1 MALNSK
7 IRVLLAEDE
16 VSLGTIIQESLESRD
31 FSVTLCTDGQKTW
44 ELYRREKP
52 DVLVLDVMMPKKD
65 GFSLAAEI
73 RKIDPYTPLIFLTS
87 KSQTEDVVK
96 GFGLGANDYI
106 RKPFSMEELI
116 VRIKAQLDRM
126 KLRQSQSDW
135 ISLGKYDFHPTR
147 HLLRIDDAEY
157 PLTSREA
164 QLLKILLENVNE
176 ITDRSLILNQIWGSD
191 DFFNARS
198 MDVFITKLRK
208 KLQQDP
214 AIQILNIRGFGFKLV
229 C

>member
-1 MALNSK
+1 MSK
-7 IRVLLAEDE
+7 INVLLAEDE
-16 VSLGTIIQESLESRD
+16 LALGMIIQESLESRD
-31 FSVTLCTDGQKTW
+31 FKVRLCGDGQKAW
-44 ELYRREKP
+44 ESYQEQKP

-73 RKIDPYTPLIFLTS
+73 RKIDPHTPIIFLTS

-96 GFGLGANDYI
+96 GFGLGANDYV

-116 VRIKAQLDRM
+116 VRIKAHLDR
-126 KLRQSQSDW
+126 LRSRQSQSDW
-135 ISLGKYDFHPTR
+135 IALGKYEFHPTR
-147 HLLRIDDAEY
+147 QLLKLGESEQ
-157 PLTSREA
+157 PLTSRES
-164 QLLKILLENVNE
+164 QLLQILLQNAND
-176 ITDRSLILNQIWGSD
+176 ITDRTLILNQIWGSD

-208 KLQQDP
+208 KLQDDP
-214 AIQILNIRGFGFKLV
+214 DIQILNVRGYGFKLV

>member
-1 MALNSK
+1 MSK
-7 IRVLLAEDE
+7 INVLLAEDE
-16 VSLGTIIQESLESRD
+16 LALGMIIQESLESRD
-31 FSVTLCTDGQKTW
+31 FKVRLCPDGQKAW
-44 ELYRREKP
+44 ESYQAQRP

-73 RKIDPYTPLIFLTS
+73 RKIDTHTPIIFLTS

-96 GFGLGANDYI
+96 GFGLGANDYV

-116 VRIKAQLDRM
+116 VRIKAHLDR
-126 KLRQSQSDW
+126 LRIRQNQSDW
-135 ISLGKYDFHPTR
+135 IALGKYEFHPTR
-147 HLLRIDDAEY
+147 
-157 PLTSREA
+157 
-164 QLLKILLENVNE
+164 QLLKIDDTETPLTARESQLLQMLLENAND
-176 ITDRSLILNQIWGSD
+176 ITDRTLILNQIWGSD

-208 KLQQDP
+208 KLQDDP
-214 AIQILNIRGFGFKLV
+214 AIQILNVRGYGFKLV

>member
-1 MALNSK
+1 MSK
-7 IRVLLAEDE
+7 INVLLAEDE
-16 VSLGTIIQESLESRD
+16 LALGMIIQESLESRD
-31 FSVTLCTDGQKTW
+31 FKVRLCPDGQKAW
-44 ELYRREKP
+44 ESYQEQKP

-73 RKIDPYTPLIFLTS
+73 RKIDPHTPIIFLTS

-96 GFGLGANDYI
+96 GFGLGANDYV

-116 VRIKAQLDRM
+116 VRIKAHLDKIRV
-126 KLRQSQSDW
+126 RQSQSDW
-135 ISLGKYDFHPTR
+135 ITLGKYEFHPAR
-147 HLLRIDDAEY
+147 QLLKFGEAEQ
-157 PLTSREA
+157 PLTSRES
-164 QLLKILLENVNE
+164 QLLQILLQNAND
-176 ITDRSLILNQIWGSD
+176 ITDRTVILNQIWGSD

-208 KLQQDP
+208 KLQDDP
-214 AIQILNIRGFGFKLV
+214 DIQILNVRGYGFKLV

>member
-1 MALNSK
+1 MSK
-7 IRVLLAEDE
+7 INVILAEDE
-16 VSLGTIIQESLESRD
+16 LALGMIIQESLESRD
-31 FSVTLCTDGQKTW
+31 FKVRLCGNGQKALDCYL
-44 ELYRREKP
+44 EQKP

-65 GFSLAAEI
+65 GFTLAAEI
-73 RKIDPYTPLIFLTS
+73 RKIDPHTPIIFLTS

-116 VRIKAQLDRM
+116 VRIKSHLDRIRV
-126 KLRQSQSDW
+126 RQNQSDW
-135 ISLGKYDFHPTR
+135 IALGKYEFHPTR
-147 HLLRIDDAEY
+147 QLLKFGEREQ
-157 PLTSREA
+157 PLTSRES
-164 QLLKILLENVNE
+164 QLLQILLENAND
-176 ITDRSLILNQIWGSD
+176 ITDRTKILTQIWGSD

-208 KLQQDP
+208 KLQDDP
-214 AIQILNIRGFGFKLV
+214 NIQILNVRGYGFKLV

>member
-1 MALNSK
+1 MSK
-7 IRVLLAEDE
+7 INVILAEDE
-16 VSLGTIIQESLESRD
+16 LALGTIIQESLESRD
-31 FSVTLCTDGQKTW
+31 FKVRLCGDGQKAW
-44 ELYRREKP
+44 ESYLQQKP

-73 RKIDPYTPLIFLTS
+73 RKIDPHTPIIFLTS

-116 VRIKAQLDRM
+116 VRIKAHLDKIRV
-126 KLRQSQSDW
+126 RQSQSDW
-135 ISLGKYDFHPTR
+135 IALGNYEFHPTR
-147 HLLRIDDAEY
+147 QLLKFGETEQ
-157 PLTSREA
+157 PLTSRES
-164 QLLKILLENVNE
+164 QLLQILLENAND
-176 ITDRSLILNQIWGSD
+176 ITDRTLILNQIWGSD

-208 KLQQDP
+208 KLQDDP
-214 AIQILNIRGFGFKLV
+214 AIQILNVRGYGFKLV